1 MSDENKNINNDIIK
15 VINESVAAG
24 ISEGITKGM
33 KELER
38 IQEEKRLKQSDTRK
52 YNTEMLL
59 KNYRNF
65 KEHISKSVYSS
76 NQVIG
81 LAKEKADF
89 EIDFDEP
96 MDDTYIKSIIKSK
109 TVTRLLLEQIDT
121 FLEYYLTKCMTSE
134 RPEIKRRG
142 KVIELLYIEKQ
153 EKTFEMISEELG
165 ISVKTVNRDRKIA
178 IKELSVLFF
187 GIEGLKIK

>member
-1 MSDENKNINNDIIK
+1 MTDGNERITKEVLKTIK
-15 VINESVAAG
+15 EGVA
-24 ISEGITKGM
+24 EGIAEGIKQIEKM
-33 KELER
+33 KKEKEL
-38 IQEEKRLKQSDTRK
+38 KQPDIRK
-52 YNTEMLL
+52 HNTEMLL

-76 NQVIG
+76 KQVARLIEE
-81 LAKEKADF
+81 KEAF
-89 EIDFDEP
+89 EIDFEEP

-121 FLEYYLTKCMTSE
+121 FLEYYLIKCMKSE
-134 RPEIKRRG
+134 RKEIERRG
-142 KVIELLYIEKQ
+142 KVIKLLYLDEEI
-153 EKTFEMISEELG
+153 KTFEAVSEELDVS
-165 ISVKTVNRDRKIA
+165 IKTINRDRKAA